1 MKMVLNK
8 KTFLV
13 AVCFLFA
20 LNAAAQAA
28 DVAKIGVVDFQRFL
42 TTSKAGKSAQEE
54 FKSKGEK
61 MEANLKKL
69 EDEIKTL
76 KERLEREAMVMSQQ
90 MREEK
95 EREYR
100 IKINDFKQQKQRFMT
115 ELKSLEGRLVTGI
128 RDELLELIKEVGKKE
143 GYLLIIDKAA
153 VHYNPSAIDIT
164 DDLIK
169 KYNEASQ

>member
-1 MKMVLNK
+1 MVVTK
-8 KTFLV
+8 KALITAACF
-13 AVCFLFA
+13 FLFS
-20 LNAAAQAA
+20 LTAAQAA

-54 FKSKGEK
+54 FKTHGEK
-61 MEANLKKL
+61 MEENLKKA
-69 EDEIKTL
+69 EAEIKQL
-76 KERLEREAMVMSQQ
+76 KERLEREAMVMSQE

-100 IKINDFKQQKQRFMT
+100 IKINDFKQQKQKFMAT
-115 ELKSLEGRLVTGI
+115 LKSLEGRLITEI
-128 RDELLELIKEVGKKE
+128 RDELLALIEAIGKKE

-153 VHYNPSAIDIT
+153 VHYCPSAIDIT

-169 KYNEASQ
+169 QYNEASQ